1 MKEYSKM
8 PTVKSFH
15 GSKQNM
21 FMKKYT
27 NGSSIEIKSFNKIK
41 LQ

>member
-8 PTVKSFH
+8 STVKSFNA
-15 GSKQNM
+15 SKQNM
-21 FMKKYT
+21 FIKKYT
-27 NGSSIEIKSFNKIK
+27 NGSSIDIKSFNKIK